1 MYNSF
6 CQQRCHVSGDTP
18 WEMGGVCVCMGVGV
32 ASGK

>member
-18 WEMGGVCVCMGVGV
+18 WEMGGVCVGVGV